1 MKITAPMPHRYKTRN
16 KVWLYDGPAA
26 WHFITL
32 SGKQSSE
39 IAFLA
44 AHSMS
49 AWGSIRVIATV
60 GQTSWKTS
68 IFPDK
73 KRGAYLL
80 PIKVAVRTKE
90 KIKPGDTIAVTIE
103 LVT

>member
-1 MKITAPMPHRYKTRN
+1 MPAPTPHRYKTRS

-32 SGKQSSE
+32 SSKQSSE
-39 IAFLA
+39 IACLA
-44 AHSMS
+44 AHCRS

-60 GQTSWKTS
+60 GRTSWKTS

-73 KRGAYLL
+73 KRGGYLL
-80 PIKVAVRTKE
+80 PLKAAVRTKE
-90 KIKPGDTIAVTIE
+90 KIELGNTVAVTIE
-103 LVT
+103 LLT